1 MAIDPGSNCT
11 GVSVIEFDCV
21 SKTIIS
27 THAFTIDAKRLAI
40 NSSFDESF
48 GNRLARIDALRQCLI
63 YYFCHYKPA
72 FTICESPF
80 IGISRPQAYG
90 ALTETIC
97 AVRLALAEY
106 DPFQTLFSI
115 DPPSAKIGVGAP
127 GNAKKDVMMS
137 KVCGLAPV
145 LNFANG
151 EQGLAALDEHS
162 IDAIAIGY
170 SLLNRMFANY
180 FS

>member
-1 MAIDPGSNCT
+1 M

-21 SKTIIS
+21 SQAIIS

-40 NSSFDESF
+40 NTSFDESF
-48 GNRLARIDALRQCLI
+48 GNRLARIEALRQSLI
-63 YYFCHYKPA
+63 YYFCHYRPTV
-72 FTICESPF
+72 TICESPF

-97 AVRLALAEY
+97 AVRQALSEY
-106 DPFQTLFSI
+106 DPFQTLYSI

-127 GNAKKDVMMS
+127 GNAKKDVMLA
-137 KVCGLAPV
+137 KVCELAPV
-145 LNFANG
+145 LNYPGGLTA
-151 EQGLAALDEHS
+151 LAALDEHS

-170 SLLNRMFANY
+170 SMLKRIFSNY